1 MARSIWVDR
10 SRVFLWLSVGSL
22 VLVIGVFLAVVLVFA
37 YVGKDLP
44 DPNKIVRREGYSTK
58 IYDRNGMLLYDVFS
72 DQRRT
77 PIEISQVPLYVRQ
90 ATVSIEDKNFYSHS
104 GFDPFGILRGL
115 LRSVVY
121 RRLEGGSTLSQQ
133 LVKNTLLDSRQTLSR
148 KIKEFILTLQ
158 VEQKYSKDQ
167 ILQMYLNEAPYGGT
181 AWGIEAASESY
192 FGKNISQVGLAEA
205 AILAGLPQAPSV
217 YSPYSGKVY
226 INRAKE
232 VLRRM
237 REDGHITVDQE
248 RQAFV
253 EVEKMTFLDSGGI
266 LKAPHFVFYVKQ
278 QLIER
283 YGEKAVERG
292 GLRVYTSLDLKLQDF
307 AQKTVLEEIDRVKH
321 LQISNGAAVV
331 IDPKNGQI
339 LVMVGSKNW
348 QDPKIDGK
356 YNVILAQR
364 QPGSTIKPVVYL
376 SGFRKGYTAST
387 MLMDTKT
394 VFPGGDQK
402 DYVPEN
408 YDGKFRGP
416 ISVRNALGNS
426 INVPAVKMLGLV
438 GVKNF
443 LDIAYDMGLNTLKPT
458 QETMNRVGLSVALGG
473 GEVRPLEMVSAYSA
487 FANGGIRRDPVSILK
502 ITDATGHVLEEW
514 KDLGG
519 KAVLTPEESFLVSS
533 ILSDPKA
540 REITFGPRSAINIE
554 GKNIAVKTG
563 TTNDRRDNWTIG
575 WTPTVIVGV
584 WVGNNDN
591 SPMKELVSGVAGAA
605 PIWRKII
612 LNQLGDKKEEFTV
625 PLGVSQMEVD
635 SVSGYKAHDGFSSR
649 SEYFIKGTEPV
660 LEDPVHTKIRNC
672 GGDEKEYF
680 LFKEN
685 DPVSGDNK
693 NRWQEGIDEWL
704 KEQSDV
710 RYHPQLDFA
719 CGNQIWIT
727 VSSPIDKTRVD
738 GNDVKIKFD
747 ISSPKPIKE
756 AKFIIDGQTK
766 DILNSVPWETV
777 INMADGYHQIDIEAK
792 DEDDNVGSRR
802 IKITVNKDYAD
813 LTPTP

>member
-121 RRLEGGSTLSQQ
+121 RRLEGGSTLSQH

-364 QPGSTIKPVVYL
+364 QP
-376 SGFRKGYTAST
+376 
-387 MLMDTKT
+387 
-394 VFPGGDQK
+394 
-402 DYVPEN
+402 
-408 YDGKFRGP
+408 
-416 ISVRNALGNS
+416 
-426 INVPAVKMLGLV
+426 
-438 GVKNF
+438 
-443 LDIAYDMGLNTLKPT
+443 
-458 QETMNRVGLSVALGG
+458 
-473 GEVRPLEMVSAYSA
+473 
-487 FANGGIRRDPVSILK
+487 
-502 ITDATGHVLEEW
+502 
-514 KDLGG
+514 
-519 KAVLTPEESFLVSS
+519 
-533 ILSDPKA
+533 
-540 REITFGPRSAINIE
+540 
-554 GKNIAVKTG
+554 
-563 TTNDRRDNWTIG
+563 
-575 WTPTVIVGV
+575 
-584 WVGNNDN
+584 
-591 SPMKELVSGVAGAA
+591 
-605 PIWRKII
+605 
-612 LNQLGDKKEEFTV
+612 
-625 PLGVSQMEVD
+625 
-635 SVSGYKAHDGFSSR
+635 
-649 SEYFIKGTEPV
+649 
-660 LEDPVHTKIRNC
+660 
-672 GGDEKEYF
+672 
-680 LFKEN
+680 
-685 DPVSGDNK
+685 
-693 NRWQEGIDEWL
+693 
-704 KEQSDV
+704 
-710 RYHPQLDFA
+710 
-719 CGNQIWIT
+719 
-727 VSSPIDKTRVD
+727 
-738 GNDVKIKFD
+738 
-747 ISSPKPIKE
+747 
-756 AKFIIDGQTK
+756 
-766 DILNSVPWETV
+766 
-777 INMADGYHQIDIEAK
+777 
-792 DEDDNVGSRR
+792 
-802 IKITVNKDYAD
+802 
-813 LTPTP
+813 